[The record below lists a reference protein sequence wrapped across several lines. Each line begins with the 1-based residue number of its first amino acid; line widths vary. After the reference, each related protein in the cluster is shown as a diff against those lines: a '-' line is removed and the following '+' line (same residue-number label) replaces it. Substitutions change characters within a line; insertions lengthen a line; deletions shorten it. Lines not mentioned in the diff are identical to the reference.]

1 MNNKNIIKLDSLGG
15 WSLDLGGIVK
25 SIIKGK

>member
-1 MNNKNIIKLDSLGG
+1 MNNKSINLNSLGG